1 MVQQQ
6 LRVVCNSKAW
16 YGKQGLVM
24 VWYRKAWYGTATCPW
39 TRAPTYSSTTHWLAS
54 HLTAV
59 HSILLRSVHQLW
71 SAKWSRVCILR
82 GGIAQHRG
90 ADGEVASGGGAEQ
103 FWFIF
108 GGGQVQGGSSGGQR
122 WTNIVYT
129 WRCTWTLD
137 RCTWTYIVCTWR

>member
-71 SAKWSRVCILR
+71 SAKWSGVCILG

-90 ADGEVASGGGAEQ
+90 ADVVWHQVVALNNFGLYLEVGKCKVGHQVGK
-103 FWFIF
+103 
-108 GGGQVQGGSSGGQR
+108 GGQ
-122 WTNIVYT
+122 T
-129 WRCTWTLD
+129 
-137 RCTWTYIVCTWR
+137 